1 MMKLNIRIS
10 EQRNQKVYDDLLS
23 GSDPRQSFFLLVAL
37 STLIAAFGLVMNSTA
52 VVIGAMLVAP
62 LMTPILGLALA
73 LVRGDAKFI
82 GVALRA
88 ETIGVGVSV
97 LAGIAVG
104 LSLPAQFEATP
115 EMLSRTEPNLF
126 DLLVAVLAGL
136 AGAYALVDEKLSP
149 VLPGVAI
156 STAIVPPLANCG
168 MCIAL
173 GAYAGA
179 LGSFLLFFTNFLSI
193 LLVSAIVF
201 YAAGMS
207 RQLPAEAGMTYVRRF
222 GIPMI
227 GFIAVGV
234 VLSAE
239 LANMFDAIRI
249 RYQVSKTIEDSF
261 VNLRVSELEKLI
273 IDSDGK
279 ELVIRADVDAPRV
292 VGPKSV
298 SLLEK
303 QLSEVTDR
311 PSKLYLRTT
320 LTHDVSA
327 RGLMSRPAEESLDG
341 IEVSAGL
348 DQKIDILAAAE
359 QITREVLEKKRG
371 MGLLNMRVVQ
381 VDEKKIL
388 LLADIYGI
396 RHLSLDEIREL
407 ETLIRQQVIKNMR
420 VTLWVQQQSTELT
433 GKHGN
438 FRSEFSLPR
447 PASDSEAG
455 AVDSIGEFMAQRLS
469 ETNQRI
475 HGWSVTILEDKYYVL
490 LELRGPK
497 LFTDTQR
504 RELQAELDEAVSAP
518 VAVYVRS
525 QIDTVLTPEGDQS
538 FPEVLDEFRRRNRE
552 TYGMA
557 FENVLENTR

>member
-1 MMKLNIRIS
+1 MMRLNIRIS

-207 RQLPAEAGMTYVRRF
+207 RQLTAEAGMTYVRRF

-249 RYQVSKTIEDSF
+249 RYQVTKTIEDSF

-552 TYGMA
+552 TYGMS

>member
-1 MMKLNIRIS
+1 MMRLNIRIS

-207 RQLPAEAGMTYVRRF
+207 RKLTAEAGMTYVRRF

-249 RYQVSKTIEDSF
+249 RHQVSKTLEDSF

-552 TYGMA
+552 TYGMS

>member
-207 RQLPAEAGMTYVRRF
+207 RQLTAEAGMTYVRRF

-249 RYQVSKTIEDSF
+249 RYQVSKTLEDSF

-455 AVDSIGEFMAQRLS
+455 AVDSIGEFVAQRLS